1 MRKIEGAQASHH
13 QGRAGGAIRVEIS
26 DHQHSS
32 GRAMRGQQLSRRL
45 DAVQRTDRQ
54 QPFQRQIQ
62 ICRGTNTARGIHPP
76 QNGMHFRRKV

>member
-13 QGRAGGAIRVEIS
+13 QCRAGGAIRVEIS
-26 DHQHSS
+26 ITSTRPPRDA
-32 GRAMRGQQLSRRL
+32 RQQLGRRL

-62 ICRGTNTARGIHPP
+62 ICRATNTARGIHPP